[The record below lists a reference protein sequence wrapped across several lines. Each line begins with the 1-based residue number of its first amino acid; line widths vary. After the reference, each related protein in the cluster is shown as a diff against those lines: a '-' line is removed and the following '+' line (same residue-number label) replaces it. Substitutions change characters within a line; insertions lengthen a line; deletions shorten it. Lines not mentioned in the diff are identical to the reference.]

1 MYELLEYATK
11 RTEELGMKFVEYYDR
26 ANDMRIHKDEYIKL
40 RDNAQ

>member
-1 MYELLEYATK
+1 MNFWNMLLKEQK
-11 RTEELGMKFVEYYDR
+11 NFVEYYDR